1 MKLIKCIDK
10 FEKKLANNVIPDL
23 NVGNKVKIGIMIKEG
38 EKERV
43 QFFEGII
50 ISKNQSSLDTTITI
64 RRIFQGIGIERTFPI
79 YSPQIKSI
87 KVLDSSVA
95 KRAKLF
101 YLRNKI
107 GKAAMKVQGR

>member
-1 MKLIKCIDK
+1 
-10 FEKKLANNVIPDL
+10 
-23 NVGNKVKIGIMIKEG
+23 MIKEG

-50 ISKNQSSLDTTITI
+50 ISKHKSSIDTMVTI
-64 RRIFQGIGIERTFPI
+64 RRIFQGVGIERTFPI

-87 KVLDSSVA
+87 KVLDSSRA

-107 GKAAMKVQGR
+107 GKAAIKNSGEIVLIIYLFFN

>member
-1 MKLIKCIDK
+1 MKLIKCINK
-10 FEKKLANNVIPDL
+10 FEKKFINKVIPNI
-23 NVGNKVKIGIMIKEG
+23 NVGNKIRIGIMIKEG

-50 ISKNQSSLDTTITI
+50 IAKNQSSIDTTVTV
-64 RRIFQGIGIERTFPI
+64 RKIFQGVGIERTFPI

-87 KVLDSSVA
+87 KILDFSRA

-101 YLRNKI
+101 YLRNKL
-107 GKAAMKVQGR
+107 GKAATKIQGR

>member
-1 MKLIKCIDK
+1 MKLIKFISK
-10 FEKKLANNVIPDL
+10 FEKRVFNRTTPQL
-23 NVGNKVKIGIMIKEG
+23 NVGNKTRIGILIKEG

-50 ISKNQSSLDTTITI
+50 ISIHKSSIDTTITI

-87 KVLDSSVA
+87 KIVAEARA

-107 GKAAMKVQGR
+107 GKAATKIQAR